1 MATVTGLTA
10 ARMQEIEDASVVGGE
25 VDLDGD
31 LILTKHDGS
40 EINAGAVV
48 GPAGPTGPA
57 GPAGHTV
64 HRCQLLRNTTQ
75 QAMAADSWQTVLWPS
90 AEHDP
95 YGMHADGS
103 GNIVLPSVGYWHLHE
118 SFVFNIAAAAGRIET
133 AFNIDGTR
141 RSINRLNIS
150 GSGGGLI
157 MLTNDCVAYISSVG
171 VVVQA
176 QAWQTGQGAGWGVAG
191 SNINRFM
198 AVRLSD

>member
-10 ARMQEIEDASVVGGE
+10 ARMLEIEGASVVGGE

-48 GPAGPTGPA
+48 GPQGPAGPA

-64 HRCQLLRNTTQ
+64 HRCALLRNTTQ
-75 QAMAADSWQTVLWPS
+75 QVLPADSWQTILWPS
-90 AEHDP
+90 AENDP

-103 GNIVLPSVGYWHLHE
+103 GDIVIPSVGYWLFDL
-118 SFVFNIAAAAGRIET
+118 SIVCNIAAAAGRLET
-133 AFNIDGTR
+133 AFSIAGVR
-141 RSINRLNIS
+141 RNVNRLYIT
-150 GSGGGLI
+150 GSGAGL
-157 MLTNDCVAYISSVG
+157 LSVDNQCLAYIGAVSTI
-171 VVVQA
+171 VQA
-176 QAWQTGQGAGWGVAG
+176 QVQQSGQGGGWGIAG
-191 SNINRFM
+191 SNINRFN